1 MSEPM
6 DLIYKD
12 PKYPS
17 SKVVNGLSMAGP
29 RAHLRGMGLVNEELA
44 KPFIGV
50 INTYNEMHPGHIHL
64 NRIGQLVKDGVRE
77 AGGVPF
83 EVNTISLC
91 DGFSQG
97 HVGMCSV
104 LPSREVIADSIE
116 VYAGGHQLDGL
127 VLIGGCDKIV
137 PAMIMAALRI
147 NLPTVLVTGGPMM
160 PAVYKGKQYGTYE
173 LKEMA
178 GKLTR
183 GEISREEYEYM
194 EGLMSPTP
202 GSCAM
207 MGTANTMS
215 IIAEA
220 MGLTMPGSACAHAV
234 SGKKNRVA
242 KESGMAV
249 VRLVEEDIRPRDIV
263 TQEMLELAVRVGV
276 SVGGSTNMT
285 LHMPAIAHE
294 AKLRMSLEEIGRL
307 SAETPYLA
315 KIKPSGSHTMLD
327 LDQAGGVGA
336 VMRELDG
343 LINLDQM
350 TVNGKT
356 HRQNVER
363 VVEHNPEVI
372 RPVSDAYS
380 DHGSITV
387 LKGNL
392 APDGAVIKQSAVA
405 AAMRR
410 HSGPARCFE
419 CEEDAVKAIYGGAV
433 QHGEVLVIRNE
444 GPQGGPGMREML
456 TATAALVGMGFS
468 ESVAL
473 VTDGRTHVLVDA
485 GISCRRI
492 CTGLKELGV
501 EPTELA
507 GVLITHE
514 HSDHISGLTTLTK
527 QLRLPVYASPG
538 TGRQLCYRIAFLE
551 ELLRPVAPGEGFS
564 IGGLAIESFPT
575 SHDAAESV
583 GYALSAGGRKA
594 GTYANAARK
603 FFPEPHPLHFPTFI
617 WTPRRKK
624 NPPPIKRRLPAGS
637 GGACWAQ
644 GCMCWTRPASC
655 GLSAASR

>member
-1 MSEPM
+1 MEETL

-29 RAHLRGMGLVNEELA
+29 RAHLRGMGLDNEDLS

-50 INTYNEMHPGHIHL
+50 INTYNEMHPGHVHL
-64 NRIGQLVKDGVRE
+64 DRLGKLVRDGVLE
-77 AGGVPF
+77 AGGIPF
-83 EVNTISLC
+83 EVNTISIC

-104 LPSREVIADSIE
+104 LPSREIIADSID
-116 VYAGGHQLDGL
+116 VYAAGHQLDGL
-127 VLIGGCDKIV
+127 VLIGDCDKVV
-137 PAMIMAALRI
+137 PAMLMAALRV
-147 NLPTVLVTGGPMM
+147 NLPTVIVTGGPMM
-160 PAVYKGKQYGTYE
+160 PAVYKGRTYATYE

-183 GEISREEYEYM
+183 GELSRQEYEYM

-215 IIAEA
+215 VVAEA
-220 MGLTMPGSACAHAV
+220 LGLTLPGSACAHAV

-242 KESGMAV
+242 KLSGKAV
-249 VRLVEEDIRPRDIV
+249 VRLVEKNIRPRDIV
-263 TQEMLELAVRVGV
+263 TQKMLELAVRVGL

-294 AKLRMSLEEIGRL
+294 AGLSMTLEDMGRL
-307 SAETPYLA
+307 SADTPYLA
-315 KIKPSGSHTMLD
+315 KIKPSGTHTMLD

-343 LINLDQM
+343 LIDLDQM
-350 TVNGKT
+350 TVNGRT
-356 HRQNVER
+356 HRQNVAD

-372 RPVSDAYS
+372 HPVDQAYS

-405 AAMRR
+405 PQMRK
-410 HSGPARCFE
+410 HSGPAHCFE
-419 CEEDAVKAIYGGAV
+419 CEEDAVKAIYGGGI
-433 QHGEVLVIRNE
+433 QHGEVIVIRNE

-456 TATAALVGMGFS
+456 TATAALVGMGFA

-473 VTDGRTHVLVDA
+473 VTDGRFSGATR
-485 GISCRRI
+485 GPCI
-492 CTGLKELGV
+492 CAALQLTGLISAMACGGKQAAISHSLYSYFCTCRPEIRSRFLHGELVGASLV
-501 EPTELA
+501 YQLA
-507 GVLITHE
+507 VNGAPQAE
-514 HSDHISGLTTLTK
+514 QEGLDRF
-527 QLRLPVYASPG
+527 LRRFALPACLEKLGLADSPEE
-538 TGRQLCYRIAFLE
+538 RDSLFAFLAE
-551 ELLRPVAPGEGFS
+551 HMPVTEPQELERLRTQAPLLFH
-564 IGGLAIESFPT
+564 GL
-575 SHDAAESV
+575 
-583 GYALSAGGRKA
+583 K
-594 GTYANAARK
+594 
-603 FFPEPHPLHFPTFI
+603 
-617 WTPRRKK
+617 
-624 NPPPIKRRLPAGS
+624 
-637 GGACWAQ
+637 
-644 GCMCWTRPASC
+644 
-655 GLSAASR
+655 

>member
-1 MSEPM
+1 MEKEFE
-6 DLIYKD
+6 LIYKD
-12 PKYPS
+12 PRYRS
-17 SKVVNGLSMAGP
+17 ARVVNGLSMAGP

-50 INTYNEMHPGHIHL
+50 INTYNEMHPGHVHL
-64 NRIGQLVKDGVRE
+64 NRLGALVKDGVWE
-77 AGGVPF
+77 AGGIPF

-104 LPSREVIADSIE
+104 LPSREVIADSVE

-137 PAMIMAALRI
+137 PAMLMAALRVNI
-147 NLPTVLVTGGPMM
+147 PTVIVTGGPMM
-160 PAVYKGKQYGTYE
+160 PAVYKGKQYATYE

-183 GEISREEYEYM
+183 GEISLEEYEYM

-215 IIAEA
+215 IVAEA
-220 MGLTMPGSACAHAV
+220 LGLTLPGSACAHAV

-242 KESGMAV
+242 KQSGMAI
-249 VRLVEEDIRPRDIV
+249 VRLVEENIRPRDIV
-263 TQEMLELAVRVGV
+263 TQEMLELALRVGL

-294 AKLRMSLEEIGRL
+294 AKLRLTLEDIGRL
-307 SAETPYLA
+307 SAVTPYLA

-336 VMRELDG
+336 VLRELDG
-343 LINLDQM
+343 LVNLDQM

-356 HRQNVER
+356 HRENAAR
-363 VVEHNPEVI
+363 VVERDPQVV

-380 DHGSITV
+380 SHGSLTV

-392 APDGAVIKQSAVA
+392 APEGAVVKQSAVA
-405 AAMRR
+405 PAMRR
-410 HSGPARCFE
+410 HSGPAHCFE
-419 CEEDAVKAIYGGAV
+419 CEEDAVRAIYGGGITP
-433 QHGEVLVIRNE
+433 GEVLVIRNE

-473 VTDGRTHVLVDA
+473 VTDGRFSGATRGPCIGHVSPETSRRGPIAVVRDGDTVDIDIDA
-485 GISCRRI
+485 GTLDVR
-492 CTGLKELGV
+492 L
-501 EPTELA
+501 
-507 GVLITHE
+507 
-514 HSDHISGLTTLTK
+514 SD
-527 QLRLPVYASPG
+527 
-538 TGRQLCYRIAFLE
+538 
-551 ELLRPVAPGEGFS
+551 GE
-564 IGGLAIESFPT
+564 I
-575 SHDAAESV
+575 
-583 GYALSAGGRKA
+583 
-594 GTYANAARK
+594 AAR
-603 FFPEPHPLHFPTFI
+603 LAAL
-617 WTPRRKK
+617 
-624 NPPPIKRRLPAGS
+624 PPYRPKVEEGYLARYARSVSTAAK
-637 GGACWAQ
+637 GAIVE
-644 GCMCWTRPASC
+644 
-655 GLSAASR
+655 

>member
-1 MSEPM
+1 MEKEFE
-6 DLIYKD
+6 LIYKD
-12 PKYPS
+12 PRYRS
-17 SKVVNGLSMAGP
+17 ARVVNGLSMAGP

-50 INTYNEMHPGHIHL
+50 INTYNEMHPGHVHL
-64 NRIGQLVKDGVRE
+64 NRLGALVKDGVRE
-77 AGGVPF
+77 AGGIPF

-104 LPSREVIADSIE
+104 LPSREVIADSVE

-137 PAMIMAALRI
+137 PAMLMAALRVNI
-147 NLPTVLVTGGPMM
+147 PTVIVTGGPMM
-160 PAVYKGKQYGTYE
+160 PAVYKGKQYATYE

-183 GEISREEYEYM
+183 GEISLEEYEYM

-215 IIAEA
+215 IVAEA
-220 MGLTMPGSACAHAV
+220 LGLTLPGSACAHAV

-242 KESGMAV
+242 KQSGMAI
-249 VRLVEEDIRPRDIV
+249 VRLVEENVRPRDIV
-263 TQEMLELAVRVGV
+263 TQEMLELALRVGL

-294 AKLRMSLEEIGRL
+294 AKLRLTLEDIGRL
-307 SAETPYLA
+307 SAVTPYLA

-336 VMRELDG
+336 VLRELDG
-343 LINLDQM
+343 LVNLDQM

-356 HRQNVER
+356 HRENAAR
-363 VVEHNPEVI
+363 VVERDPQVV

-380 DHGSITV
+380 SHGSLTV

-392 APDGAVIKQSAVA
+392 APEGAVVKQSAVA
-405 AAMRR
+405 PAMRR
-410 HSGPARCFE
+410 HSGPAHCFE
-419 CEEDAVKAIYGGAV
+419 CEEDAVRAIYGGGITP
-433 QHGEVLVIRNE
+433 GEVLVIRNE

-473 VTDGRTHVLVDA
+473 VTDGRFSGATRGPCIGHVSPETSRRGPIAVVRDGDTVDIDIDA
-485 GISCRRI
+485 GTLDVR
-492 CTGLKELGV
+492 L
-501 EPTELA
+501 
-507 GVLITHE
+507 
-514 HSDHISGLTTLTK
+514 SD
-527 QLRLPVYASPG
+527 
-538 TGRQLCYRIAFLE
+538 
-551 ELLRPVAPGEGFS
+551 GE
-564 IGGLAIESFPT
+564 I
-575 SHDAAESV
+575 
-583 GYALSAGGRKA
+583 
-594 GTYANAARK
+594 AAR
-603 FFPEPHPLHFPTFI
+603 LAAL
-617 WTPRRKK
+617 
-624 NPPPIKRRLPAGS
+624 PPYRPKVEEGYLARYARSVSTAAK
-637 GGACWAQ
+637 GAIVE
-644 GCMCWTRPASC
+644 
-655 GLSAASR
+655 

>member
-1 MSEPM
+1 MEETL

-29 RAHLRGMGLVNEELA
+29 RAHLRGMGLDNEDLS

-50 INTYNEMHPGHIHL
+50 INTYNEMHPGHVHL
-64 NRIGQLVKDGVRE
+64 DRLGKLVRDGILE
-77 AGGVPF
+77 AGGIPF
-83 EVNTISLC
+83 EVNTISIC

-104 LPSREVIADSIE
+104 LPSREIIADSID
-116 VYAGGHQLDGL
+116 VYAAGHQLDGL

-137 PAMIMAALRI
+137 PAMLMAALRV
-147 NLPTVLVTGGPMM
+147 NLPTVIVTGGPMM
-160 PAVYKGKQYGTYE
+160 PAVYKGRTYATYE

-183 GEISREEYEYM
+183 GELSRQEYEYM

-215 IIAEA
+215 VVAEA
-220 MGLTMPGSACAHAV
+220 LGLTLPGSACAHAV

-242 KESGMAV
+242 KLSGKAV
-249 VRLVEEDIRPRDIV
+249 VRLVEKNIRPRDIV
-263 TQEMLELAVRVGV
+263 TQKMLELAVRVGL

-294 AKLRMSLEEIGRL
+294 AGLSMTLEDMGRL
-307 SAETPYLA
+307 SADTPYLA
-315 KIKPSGSHTMLD
+315 KIKPSGTHTMLD

-343 LINLDQM
+343 LIDLDQM
-350 TVNGKT
+350 TVNGRT
-356 HRQNVER
+356 HRQNVADL
-363 VVEHNPEVI
+363 VEHNPEVI
-372 RPVSDAYS
+372 HPVDQAYS

-405 AAMRR
+405 AQMRK
-410 HSGPARCFE
+410 HSGPAHCFE
-419 CEEDAVKAIYGGAV
+419 CEEDAVKAIYGGGIR
-433 QHGEVLVIRNE
+433 HGEVIVIRNE

-456 TATAALVGMGFS
+456 TATAALVGMGFA

-473 VTDGRTHVLVDA
+473 VTDGRFSGATRDP
-485 GISCRRI
+485 CI
-492 CTGLKELGV
+492 CAALQLTGLISAMACGGKQAAISHSLYSYFCTCRPEIRSRFLHGELVGASLV
-501 EPTELA
+501 YQLAVNGAPRTEQEAL
-507 GVLITHE
+507 
-514 HSDHISGLTTLTK
+514 DRF
-527 QLRLPVYASPG
+527 LRRFALPA
-538 TGRQLCYRIAFLE
+538 CLE
-551 ELLRPVAPGEGFS
+551 EL
-564 IGGLAIESFPT
+564 GLADSPEERDSLF
-575 SHDAAESV
+575 AFLAEHMPV
-583 GYALSAGGRKA
+583 
-594 GTYANAARK
+594 T
-603 FFPEPHPLHFPTFI
+603 EPQELERLRTQAPLLFH
-617 WTPRRKK
+617 
-624 NPPPIKRRLPAGS
+624 
-637 GGACWAQ
+637 
-644 GCMCWTRPASC
+644 
-655 GLSAASR
+655 GLN

>member
-249 VRLVEEDIRPRDIV
+249 VRLVEEDIRPRDIMTPAAFHNAETV
-263 TQEMLELAVRVGV
+263 DMALGC
-276 SVGGSTNMT
+276 STNTM
-285 LHMPAIAHE
+285 LHLPAIAHE
-294 AKLRMSLEEIGRL
+294 CGIE
-307 SAETPYLA
+307 
-315 KIKPSGSHTMLD
+315 LD
-327 LDQAGGVGA
+327 LDLSNEISSKTPNLCHLAPAGDTYMEDLEGAGGVYA
-336 VMRELDG
+336 VMKELTKKG
-343 LINLDQM
+343 LLD
-350 TVNGKT
+350 TSVLTCTGKT
-356 HRQNVER
+356 LAENLEG
-363 VVEHNPEVI
+363 VVNRNPELI
-372 RPVSDAYS
+372 RPIENPYS
-380 DHGSITV
+380 ADGGIAV

-392 APDGAVIKQSAVA
+392 APEGCVVKRSAVA
-405 AAMRR
+405 PEMML
-410 HSGPARCFE
+410 HTGPARVFNS
-419 CEEDAVKAIYGGAV
+419 EEEAIEAIYAGKIVPGDV
-433 QHGEVLVIRNE
+433 VVIRYE
-444 GPQGGPGMREML
+444 GPKGGPGMREML
-456 TATAALVGMGFS
+456 NPTSAICGMGLG

-473 VTDGRTHVLVDA
+473 ITDGRFSGATRGASIGHVSPEAAAGGTIGLVEEGDL
-485 GISCRRI
+485 ISIDIPNCKI
-492 CTGLKELGV
+492 QLEV
-501 EPTELA
+501 SDEELA
-507 GVLITHE
+507 
-514 HSDHISGLTTLTK
+514 
-527 QLRLPVYASPG
+527 R
-538 TGRQLCYRIAFLE
+538 
-551 ELLRPVAPGEGFS
+551 
-564 IGGLAIESFPT
+564 
-575 SHDAAESV
+575 
-583 GYALSAGGRKA
+583 RKA
-594 GTYANAARK
+594 AWVC
-603 FFPEPHPLHFPTFI
+603 PEPKVKTGYLARYAKMVTSAD
-617 WTPRRKK
+617 K
-624 NPPPIKRRLPAGS
+624 
-637 GGACWAQ
+637 GAI
-644 GCMCWTRPASC
+644 
-655 GLSAASR
+655 LDF

>member
-263 TQEMLELAVRVGV
+263 TQEMLELAVRVGL

-294 AKLRMSLEEIGRL
+294 AKLHMSLEEIGRL

-419 CEEDAVKAIYGGAV
+419 CEEDAVKAIYGGVV

-456 TATAALVGMGFS
+456 TATAALVGLS
-468 ESVAL
+468 
-473 VTDGRTHVLVDA
+473 
-485 GISCRRI
+485 
-492 CTGLKELGV
+492 
-501 EPTELA
+501 
-507 GVLITHE
+507 LI
-514 HSDHISGLTTLTK
+514 HI
-527 QLRLPVYASPG
+527 
-538 TGRQLCYRIAFLE
+538 
-551 ELLRPVAPGEGFS
+551 
-564 IGGLAIESFPT
+564 
-575 SHDAAESV
+575 
-583 GYALSAGGRKA
+583 
-594 GTYANAARK
+594 
-603 FFPEPHPLHFPTFI
+603 
-617 WTPRRKK
+617 
-624 NPPPIKRRLPAGS
+624 
-637 GGACWAQ
+637 
-644 GCMCWTRPASC
+644 
-655 GLSAASR
+655 

>member
-147 NLPTVLVTGGPMM
+147 NLPTVLVTSGPMM

-263 TQEMLELAVRVGV
+263 TQEMLELAVRVGL

-294 AKLRMSLEEIGRL
+294 AKLHMSLEEIGRL

-392 APDGAVIKQSAVA
+392 APDSAVVKRSAVA
-405 AAMRR
+405 PEMLK
-410 HSGPARCFE
+410 HEGPARVFD
-419 CEEDAVKAIYGGAV
+419 CEEDAIDAIKGGRIVAGDV
-433 QHGEVLVIRNE
+433 VVIRYE
-444 GPQGGPGMREML
+444 GPKGGPGMREML
-456 TATAALVGMGFS
+456 NPTSAIAGMGLGS
-468 ESVAL
+468 TVAL
-473 VTDGRTHVLVDA
+473 ITDGRFSGASRGASIGHASPEAAVGGPIALVEEGDIISIDIDNHKLNVLV
-485 GISCRRI
+485 
-492 CTGLKELGV
+492 
-501 EPTELA
+501 
-507 GVLITHE
+507 
-514 HSDHISGLTTLTK
+514 SD
-527 QLRLPVYASPG
+527 
-538 TGRQLCYRIAFLE
+538 E
-551 ELLRPVAPGEGFS
+551 EM
-564 IGGLAIESFPT
+564 
-575 SHDAAESV
+575 
-583 GYALSAGGRKA
+583 
-594 GTYANAARK
+594 AARK
-603 FFPEPHPLHFPTFI
+603 ARWQPR
-617 WTPRRKK
+617 TPQVTTGYLARYASLVTSAER
-624 NPPPIKRRLPAGS
+624 
-637 GGACWAQ
+637 GAVLQ
-644 GCMCWTRPASC
+644 VK
-655 GLSAASR
+655 

>member
-1 MSEPM
+1 MEKEFE
-6 DLIYKD
+6 LIYKD
-12 PKYPS
+12 PKYRS
-17 SKVVNGLSMAGP
+17 ARVVNGLSMAGP

-50 INTYNEMHPGHIHL
+50 INTYNEMHPGHVHL
-64 NRIGQLVKDGVRE
+64 NRLGALVKDGVRE
-77 AGGVPF
+77 AGGIPF

-104 LPSREVIADSIE
+104 LPSREVIADSVE

-137 PAMIMAALRI
+137 PAMLMAALRVNI
-147 NLPTVLVTGGPMM
+147 PTVIVTGGPMM
-160 PAVYKGKQYGTYE
+160 PAVYKGKQYATYE

-183 GEISREEYEYM
+183 GEISLEEYEYM

-215 IIAEA
+215 IVAEA
-220 MGLTMPGSACAHAV
+220 LGLTLPGSACAHAV

-242 KESGMAV
+242 KQSGMAI
-249 VRLVEEDIRPRDIV
+249 VRLVEENIRPRDIV
-263 TQEMLELAVRVGV
+263 TQEMLELALRVGL

-294 AKLRMSLEEIGRL
+294 AKLRLTLEDIGRL
-307 SAETPYLA
+307 SAVTPYLA

-336 VMRELDG
+336 VLRELDG
-343 LINLDQM
+343 LVDLDQM

-356 HRQNVER
+356 HRENAAR
-363 VVEHNPEVI
+363 VVERDPQVV

-380 DHGSITV
+380 SHGSLTV

-392 APDGAVIKQSAVA
+392 APEGAVVKQSAVA
-405 AAMRR
+405 PAMRR
-410 HSGPARCFE
+410 HSGPAHCFE
-419 CEEDAVKAIYGGAV
+419 CEEDAVRAIYGGGITP
-433 QHGEVLVIRNE
+433 GEVLVIRNE

-456 TATAALVGMGFS
+456 TATAALVGMGFA

-473 VTDGRTHVLVDA
+473 VTDGRFSGATRGPCIGHVSPETSRRGPIAVVRDGDTVDIDIDA
-485 GISCRRI
+485 G
-492 CTGLKELGV
+492 
-501 EPTELA
+501 
-507 GVLITHE
+507 
-514 HSDHISGLTTLTK
+514 TLDV
-527 QLRLPVYASPG
+527 RLS
-538 TGRQLCYRIAFLE
+538 E
-551 ELLRPVAPGEGFS
+551 GE
-564 IGGLAIESFPT
+564 I
-575 SHDAAESV
+575 
-583 GYALSAGGRKA
+583 
-594 GTYANAARK
+594 AAR
-603 FFPEPHPLHFPTFI
+603 LAA
-617 WTPRRKK
+617 
-624 NPPPIKRRLPAGS
+624 LPSYRPKVEEGYLARYARS
-637 GGACWAQ
+637 VSTAAKGAIVE
-644 GCMCWTRPASC
+644 
-655 GLSAASR
+655 